1 MFDFLKKKLKGIKD
15 KFEKKEE
22 PVKPDKKIE
31 KPKKAKKV
39 VEKKSLK
46 ERFVQKLTER
56 VISES
61 DFNELFNELELILLQ
76 SNVAV
81 DTIAVI
87 RESLAKD
94 LVGKSVKRGKAADEL
109 SNSLRKAISDVL
121 IEGDVSALIKSIKAS
136 DKPVSFMFVGTNGS
150 GKTTSIAK
158 FANYLQKKGISVVL
172 AACDTF
178 RAASIEQLEV
188 HGNALGIKVV
198 KHTYGADAAAVAYD
212 ALEHA
217 KARGIKAVLIDT
229 AGRSHSNVNLMREL
243 EKVNR
248 VVNPDYTVFVGDA
261 LTGNEVVAQCRDFGQ
276 ATGFDYAILTK
287 TDVDEKGGAIIS
299 VSHETGVPI
308 LFIGTGQTYD
318 DLKPFR
324 KEELLSQLF

>member
-1 MFDFLKKKLKGIKD
+1 MFDFLKNKLKGIKD
-15 KFEKKEE
+15 NFEKEKPPK
-22 PVKPDKKIE
+22 PVKPEKKGLKARLVKKITE
-31 KPKKAKKV
+31 KTITK
-39 VEKKSLK
+39 
-46 ERFVQKLTER
+46 
-56 VISES
+56 S
-61 DFNELFNELELILLQ
+61 DFNELFDELELTLLQ

-87 RESLAKD
+87 KESLAKD
-94 LVGKSVKRGKAADEL
+94 LVGKSFKRGKAANEL
-109 SNSLRKAISDVL
+109 SSALRKAISDVL
-121 IEGDVSALIKSIKAS
+121 IEGDATALIKSIKAS
-136 DKPVSFMFVGTNGS
+136 DKPVSFMFVGTNGA
-150 GKTTSIAK
+150 GKTTTIAK
-158 FANYLQKKGISVVL
+158 FANYLKKKGISVVL

-188 HGNALGIKVV
+188 HGNALGFKVV
-198 KHTYGADAAAVAYD
+198 KHSYGADSAAVAFD

-217 KARGIKAVLIDT
+217 RAKSIKVVLIDT
-229 AGRSHSNVNLMREL
+229 AGRSHSNTNLMKEL
-243 EKVNR
+243 EKVGR

-276 ATGFDYAILTK
+276 ANGFDYAILTK

-308 LFIGTGQTYD
+308 LFLGTGQTYD

>member
-1 MFDFLKKKLKGIKD
+1 LKGKLKEKIKFFSKKLESSPD
-15 KFEKKEE
+15 VN
-22 PVKPDKKIE
+22 VK
-31 KPKKAKKV
+31 
-39 VEKKSLK
+39 EKKSLK
-46 ERFVQKLTER
+46 ERVVKKFTEK
-56 VISES
+56 VLSES
-61 DFNELFNELELILLQ
+61 DFSDFFSELELVLLQ

-81 DTIAVI
+81 DVI
-87 RESLAKD
+87 GDLKSKLSAD
-94 LVGKSVKRGKAADEL
+94 LVGKSFKRGSIESLVSSSLVSAIGEL
-109 SNSLRKAISDVL
+109 L
-121 IEGDVSALIKSIKAS
+121 IEGNVGAIVKRLKESVV
-136 DKPVSFMFVGTNGS
+136 PVSFMFVGTNGS

-158 FANYLQKKGISVVL
+158 FANYLLGKGVSVVF

-217 KARGIKAVLIDT
+217 KARGVKAVLIDT

-248 VVNPDYTVFVGDA
+248 VVNPDFTVFVGDA
-261 LTGNEVVAQCRDFGQ
+261 LTGNEVILQCRDFGQ
-276 ATGFDYAILTK
+276 AAGFDFAILTK

-308 LFIGTGQTYD
+308 MFIGTGQGYSDFKPFKKD
-318 DLKPFR
+318 DLLK
-324 KEELLSQLF
+324 QLGL

>member
-1 MFDFLKKKLKGIKD
+1 MKGKLKEKIKFFSKKLESSPD
-15 KFEKKEE
+15 VN
-22 PVKPDKKIE
+22 VK
-31 KPKKAKKV
+31 
-39 VEKKSLK
+39 EKKSLK
-46 ERFVQKLTER
+46 ERVVKKFTEK
-56 VISES
+56 VLSES
-61 DFNELFNELELILLQ
+61 DFSDFFSELELVLLQ

-81 DTIAVI
+81 DVI
-87 RESLAKD
+87 GDLKSKLSAD
-94 LVGKSVKRGKAADEL
+94 LVGKSFKRGSIESLVSSSLVSAIGEL
-109 SNSLRKAISDVL
+109 L
-121 IEGDVSALIKSIKAS
+121 IEGNVGAIVKRLKESVV
-136 DKPVSFMFVGTNGS
+136 PVSFMFVGTNGS

-158 FANYLQKKGISVVL
+158 FANYLLGKGVSVVF

-217 KARGIKAVLIDT
+217 KARGVKAVLIDT

-248 VVNPDYTVFVGDA
+248 VVNPDFTVFVGDA
-261 LTGNEVVAQCRDFGQ
+261 LTGNEVILQCRDFGQ
-276 ATGFDYAILTK
+276 AAGFDFAILTK

-308 LFIGTGQTYD
+308 MFIGTGQGYSDFKPFKKD
-318 DLKPFR
+318 DLLK
-324 KEELLSQLF
+324 QLGL

>member
-1 MFDFLKKKLKGIKD
+1 
-15 KFEKKEE
+15 
-22 PVKPDKKIE
+22 
-31 KPKKAKKV
+31 
-39 VEKKSLK
+39 K
-46 ERFVQKLTER
+46 ERVVKKFTEK
-56 VISES
+56 VLSES
-61 DFNELFNELELILLQ
+61 DFSDFFSELELVLLQ

-81 DTIAVI
+81 DVI
-87 RESLAKD
+87 GDLKSKLSAD
-94 LVGKSVKRGKAADEL
+94 LVGKSFKRGSIESLVSSSLVSAIGEL
-109 SNSLRKAISDVL
+109 L
-121 IEGDVSALIKSIKAS
+121 IEGNVGAIVKRLKESVV
-136 DKPVSFMFVGTNGS
+136 PVSFMFVGTNGS

-158 FANYLQKKGISVVL
+158 FANYLLGKGVSVVF

-217 KARGIKAVLIDT
+217 KARGVKAVLIDT

-248 VVNPDYTVFVGDA
+248 VVNPDFTVFVGDA
-261 LTGNEVVAQCRDFGQ
+261 LTGNEVILQCRDFGQ
-276 ATGFDYAILTK
+276 AAGFDFAILTK

-308 LFIGTGQTYD
+308 MFIGTGQGYSDFKPFKKD
-318 DLKPFR
+318 DLLK
-324 KEELLSQLF
+324 QLGL

>member
-1 MFDFLKKKLKGIKD
+1 MKGKLKEKIKFFSKKLESSPD
-15 KFEKKEE
+15 VN
-22 PVKPDKKIE
+22 VK
-31 KPKKAKKV
+31 
-39 VEKKSLK
+39 EKKSLK
-46 ERFVQKLTER
+46 ERVVKKFTEK
-56 VISES
+56 VLSES
-61 DFNELFNELELILLQ
+61 DFSDFFSELELVLLQ

-81 DTIAVI
+81 DVI
-87 RESLAKD
+87 GDLKSKLSAD
-94 LVGKSVKRGKAADEL
+94 LVGKSFKRGSIESLVSSSLVSAIGEL
-109 SNSLRKAISDVL
+109 L
-121 IEGDVSALIKSIKAS
+121 IEGDVGAIVKRLKESVV
-136 DKPVSFMFVGTNGS
+136 PVSFMFVGTNGS

-158 FANYLQKKGISVVL
+158 FANYLLGKGVSVVF

-217 KARGIKAVLIDT
+217 KARGVKAVLIDT

-248 VVNPDYTVFVGDA
+248 VVNPDFTVFVGDA
-261 LTGNEVVAQCRDFGQ
+261 LTGNEVILQCRDFGQ
-276 ATGFDYAILTK
+276 AAGFDFAILTK

-308 LFIGTGQTYD
+308 MFIGTGQGYSDFKPFKKD
-318 DLKPFR
+318 DLLK
-324 KEELLSQLF
+324 QLGL